1 MEEMTPIIY
10 TPTAGLAIQHY
21 SNEFR
26 KPRGI
31 YISYPDQDHIDDILD
46 NLHDDID
53 LIVLTDSE
61 QILGIGDQGAN
72 GIGISV
78 AKIIIYTLCAGINPR
93 RMLPVMIDVGTN
105 NTELLQDPLYIGW
118 RHPRIQGEDYH
129 QFVEKVIGSIKGN
142 FRTYSFNGRISEKK
156 RPDAIWNST
165 RIKYAPLTM
174 IYRVPGLWPWPHYL
188 TRPN

>member
-1 MEEMTPIIY
+1 MMPIIY

-31 YISYPDQDHIDDILD
+31 YISYQDQDNIDEILD
-46 NLHDDID
+46 NITNKID

-78 AKIIIYTLCAGINPR
+78 AKIVIYTLCAGINPR

-105 NTELLQDPLYIGW
+105 NKKLLKDPLYIGW
-118 RHPRIQGEDYH
+118 RHPRISG
-129 QFVEKVIGSIKGN
+129 KNI
-142 FRTYSFNGRISEKK
+142 TSFWR
-156 RPDAIWNST
+156 R
-165 RIKYAPLTM
+165 L
-174 IYRVPGLWPWPHYL
+174 
-188 TRPN
+188 